1 MYFFQDIVLKY
12 LLHSYFPFRP
22 WGKTIKLNKDSASLE
37 LRAGNKSLHSLQGW
51 WLPLKKG
58 VWYQK
63 NQTMSCPNAGCAVA
77 AQEMRVEG
85 RQVQGSSHEEVWKEE
100 GGELSNR
107 GRGMQK
113 GLRQKQTQPVRGAG
127 RQQCD
132 QESRCRVAEGGEVKG
147 IWRRQAEDITDI
159 LGSGKDPFFGDGV
172 SWDNPGGSTAWT
184 RPEKQL
190 SGVRRC
196 HAGGQGREVDWHS
209 EFSTLIRRGVQP
221 DVFLW
226 SHTREEVSWR
236 TGWDRKG
243 LWSGW

>member
-51 WLPLKKG
+51 WIPLKKG
-58 VWYQK
+58 VWYHE

-159 LGSGKDPFFGDGV
+159 FGSGKDPFFQEMVYPEIILEVLQHGQDQRSNCLEYV
-172 SWDNPGGSTAWT
+172 AAMLGG
-184 RPEKQL
+184 R
-190 SGVRRC
+190 
-196 HAGGQGREVDWHS
+196 AGR
-209 EFSTLIRRGVQP
+209 
-221 DVFLW
+221 
-226 SHTREEVSWR
+226 
-236 TGWDRKG
+236 
-243 LWSGW
+243 